1 MSATQRIHLNPN
13 APRGPTT
20 GGYQPQPQSY
30 RPNPIGPIGG
40 QGGNEMLGQVQAW
53 SSKVEDLIEAYTQ
66 VRFAALAHP
75 GAARGGCLSSPGV
88 WSVR

>member
-30 RPNPIGPIGG
+30 RPNPMGPIGG
-40 QGGNEMLGQVQAW
+40 QGGNDFLGQVQAW

-66 VRFAALAHP
+66 VSRLRRD
-75 GAARGGCLSSPGV
+75 G
-88 WSVR
+88 W